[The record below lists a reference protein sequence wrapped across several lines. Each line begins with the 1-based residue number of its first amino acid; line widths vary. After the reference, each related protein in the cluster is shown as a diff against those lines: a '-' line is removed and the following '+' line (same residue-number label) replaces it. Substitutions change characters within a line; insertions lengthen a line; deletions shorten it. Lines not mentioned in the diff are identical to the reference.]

1 MNIESAPTPD
11 CVSVDTAQ
19 ALISLDRNEHL
30 LSELA
35 VTFREDGE
43 RFLNEY
49 KTFVSEGRFEPAVA
63 SLLKIELLAIALFAE
78 PVTTL
83 CRQGR
88 QLLESQS
95 SNESLTH
102 LIPKIETALQG
113 TVDLLRSEGLLQ
125 ETTRF
130 PEPIDRPTEEVS

>member
-1 MNIESAPTPD
+1 MNLELSATPES
-11 CVSVDTAQ
+11 VSVDTAQ

-30 LSELA
+30 LKELA

-49 KTFVSEGRFEPAVA
+49 KTLVSEGRFEPAGT
-63 SLLKIELLAIALFAE
+63 SLLRIELLAIALFAE
-78 PVTTL
+78 PVTSL
-83 CRQGR
+83 CRQSR
-88 QLLESQS
+88 QLLESQV
-95 SNESLTH
+95 SNESLTN
-102 LIPKIETALQG
+102 LIPKMETALQG

-130 PEPIDRPTEEVS
+130 PEPVDRSTEDAS

>member
-1 MNIESAPTPD
+1 MSLESSPTPE
-11 CVSVDTAQ
+11 CVSVNTAQ

-30 LSELA
+30 LKELA

-49 KTFVSEGRFEPAVA
+49 KTLISEGRFEPAAA
-63 SLLKIELLAIALFAE
+63 SLLRIELLSIALFAE
-78 PVTTL
+78 PFASL

-88 QLLESQS
+88 ELLESQG
-95 SNESLTH
+95 SNESLTN
-102 LIPKIETALQG
+102 LIPQMETALQG

-130 PEPIDRPTEEVS
+130 PEPVDRPTEEAS

>member
-1 MNIESAPTPD
+1 MNLESTPTPD

-19 ALISLDRNEHL
+19 ALISLDRNEQRL
-30 LSELA
+30 KELA

-49 KTFVSEGRFEPAVA
+49 KTLVSEGRFEPAA
-63 SLLKIELLAIALFAE
+63 ACLLKIELLAIALFAE
-78 PVTTL
+78 PITSL

-88 QLLESQS
+88 QLLELQGSK
-95 SNESLTH
+95 ESLTN
-102 LIPKIETALQG
+102 LTPKMETALQG

-130 PEPIDRPTEEVS
+130 PETVDRQTENVS

>member
-11 CVSVDTAQ
+11 GVSVDTAQ

-30 LSELA
+30 LNELA

-63 SLLKIELLAIALFAE
+63 SLLKIELLAMALFAE

-102 LIPKIETALQG
+102 LIPKMETALQG

-130 PEPIDRPTEEVS
+130 PEPIDRPTEEAS